1 MDGWTDGRIDGWTDG
16 RADGWMGGYIYKL
29 IDSRLDDS

>member
-29 IDSRLDDS
+29 IDSRLHDS